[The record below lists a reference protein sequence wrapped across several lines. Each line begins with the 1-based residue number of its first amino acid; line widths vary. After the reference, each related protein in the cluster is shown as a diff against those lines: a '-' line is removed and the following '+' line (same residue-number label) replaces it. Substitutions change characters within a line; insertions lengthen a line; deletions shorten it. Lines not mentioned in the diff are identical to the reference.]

1 MVAFVGL
8 QPRHVYVAFSIVFVP
23 LFFPMVCHRR
33 IFVDAGKANSGDN
46 GTGPKAT
53 DANDNLLSTTKQET
67 LAELMEQEMKNDQ
80 QEEEAEG
87 SRRQT
92 LADFLAM
99 GRNLCAAPPQETLAQ
114 LMAKDRQ
121 RDAKEEEE
129 EKNANPAKCVTLAQL
144 LKIEQEEF
152 DQFVT
157 DLSENEQIIG
167 TVFKPKTAGGGGTIK
182 ELKGKLI
189 RTFSKKKSVKE
200 RKNND
205 DRMEMGEKYEHFL
218 SIKENDPAL
227 SQVIEKLQSYSKKVV
242 AEAGKSK
249 DEMLKKYLKFAIK
262 FMAKR
267 QRISEQKLKPE
278 GIGKLQA
285 LKALIKFYVH
295 EKEQANDGQQ
305 PSKCKWERL
314 LPLLTTVVEDEE
326 DGTNANFALE
336 FDTKK
341 KKKKSGGGRRK
352 RRKKRE
358 LAAFALALCVAFALA
373 ILLLALNCKSVGLC
387 LANRSGAQTQRQ
399 QTNENEEAVGV
410 EATEEARVATL
421 FELLQNDAVGHSSH
435 FLAEPM
441 SKITNGEEEMHDCA
455 ICLAEIEAEQMVVQ
469 LPCKHFYHA
478 ECLKTWF
485 TGHITCP
492 ICRTEFARANQW
504 AQMQAQSPVIRPMN
518 FLPRT
523 IV

>member
-1 MVAFVGL
+1 MVVFVGL
-8 QPRHVYVAFSIVFVP
+8 QPRHVYVAFSIVFVQ
-23 LFFPMVCHRR
+23 LFLPMVCHRR
-33 IFVDAGKANSGDN
+33 LFVDAGKANSGDN

-53 DANDNLLSTTKQET
+53 DDNDNLLQAAKQET
-67 LAELMEQEMKNDQ
+67 LAELMEQEMKRDQ
-80 QEEEAEG
+80 KEEEAEG

-99 GRNLCAAPPQETLAQ
+99 GHNLCAAPPQETLAQ
-114 LMAKDRQ
+114 LMATDRQ
-121 RDAKEEEE
+121 REEE

-182 ELKGKLI
+182 ELKGKLV
-189 RTFSKKKSVKE
+189 RTFSKRKSVKE
-200 RKNND
+200 KKNND
-205 DRMEMGEKYEHFL
+205 ERMNFGEKYEHFL

-242 AEAGKSK
+242 AEAGKSM
-249 DEMLKKYLKFAIK
+249 DEMMKKYLKFAIK

-267 QRISEQKLKPE
+267 QRISEQKLKPQ

-285 LKALIKFYVH
+285 LKGLIKFYVH
-295 EKEQANDGQQ
+295 EKCEKEQPKDGQQ
-305 PSKCKWERL
+305 QSKSKWERL

-326 DGTNANFALE
+326 NGTNANFALD

-341 KKKKSGGGRRK
+341 KKKKTGGGRR

-358 LAAFALALCVAFALA
+358 LAAFAVALCVALALA

-387 LANRSGAQTQRQ
+387 LANCSGAQTQRQ
-399 QTNENEEAVGV
+399 HTNENEAAVGV
-410 EATEEARVATL
+410 EATEEAHVTTL
-421 FELLQNDAVGHSSH
+421 IELLQNDGHSSH

-478 ECLKTWF
+478 ECLNTWF
-485 TGHITCP
+485 IGHSTCP

-504 AQMQAQSPVIRPMN
+504 AQMQAQSPVLRPMN
-518 FLPRT
+518 LLPRT

>member
-23 LFFPMVCHRR
+23 LFLPMVCHRR

-182 ELKGKLI
+182 
-189 RTFSKKKSVKE
+189 V
-200 RKNND
+200 
-205 DRMEMGEKYEHFL
+205 